1 MHLHQILPAIVAGL
15 GVSDA
20 HDEIGAGDSPSG
32 REVLFLID
40 GLGDEVISKYAEYI
54 PTLSTFVRSGRVQ
67 TAFPSTTA
75 TSLATLTTG
84 TLPGA
89 HGMLGYT
96 VRVPRSNGRIL
107 NALKWDDRVD
117 PTYWQPVPTLFER
130 ATAVGVNV
138 SHVAA
143 KRYENTGF
151 TQAVFRGANY
161 RGANVVADL
170 VTQTKEALAKSPS
183 LVYLYMN
190 DLDSAGHSDGVGSD
204 KWISALSGLDQMA
217 KQLMMELPKGTRI
230 WLTADHGMV
239 NVEEKIVMGRDNEL
253 LRDISTIAGEPRARH
268 LYLDEALDSP
278 AARNEVKSRWAEFLG
293 DRADIHTRED
303 ALAVGLFGP
312 NPSADT
318 FDRMGEIIAIAK
330 GGLILI
336 EAERENLEAS
346 MVGHHGALTE
356 IENYVPL
363 LQKTIN

>member
-1 MHLHQILPAIVAGL
+1 
-15 GVSDA
+15 
-20 HDEIGAGDSPSG
+20 
-32 REVLFLID
+32 
-40 GLGDEVISKYAEYI
+40 
-54 PTLSTFVRSGRVQ
+54 
-67 TAFPSTTA
+67 
-75 TSLATLTTG
+75 
-84 TLPGA
+84 
-89 HGMLGYT
+89 MLGYT

-130 ATAVGVNV
+130 ATAAGVHV

-151 TQAVFRGANY
+151 TQAVFRGATY
-161 RGANVVADL
+161 RGANVVDEL
-170 VTQTKEALAKSPS
+170 VAQTKLALTKSPA

-190 DLDSAGHSDGVGSD
+190 DLDSAGHNDGVGSD
-204 KWISALSGLDQMA
+204 KWLAALTMLDHMA
-217 KQLMMELPKGTRI
+217 KQLIIELPKGTRI

-239 NVEEKIVMGRDNEL
+239 NVEEKLVMGRDNQL
-253 LRDISTIAGEPRARH
+253 LTGIATIAGEPRARH

-278 AARNEVKSRWAEFLG
+278 AARQEVKSRWEEFLG
-293 DRADIHTRED
+293 NRADIFTRED
-303 ALAVGLFGP
+303 ALTAGLFGP

-336 EAERENLEAS
+336 EAERESLEGS

-356 IENYVPL
+356 NENYVPL